1 MEVIRCGVHAFH
13 EVLGIDRDEIR
24 FFWVLDSAVEKARQT
39 AYRLTLSLSPQGGD
53 NSDLLWDTGKVESN
67 EQRNIICKPEGGFRS
82 TTFHYWQVTVWD
94 QDGKSTVS
102 GPNEFFTAYPRSSRL
117 LPPYSMN
124 QTYVSGTQGPISTNY
139 TIVRST
145 GLTNESTDAA
155 LEPHL
160 SHMVRGRT

>member
-24 FFWVLDSAVEKARQT
+24 LFWVLDSAAEKARQT
-39 AYRLTLSLSPQGGD
+39 AYRLTLSLNPQGGD

-94 QDGKSTVS
+94 QDDKATASE
-102 GPNEFFTAYPRSSRL
+102 PNEFFTAYPRSSRL

-124 QTYVSGTQGPISTNY
+124 QTYVNGAHPRHQPCRCQENLG
-139 TIVRST
+139 
-145 GLTNESTDAA
+145 
-155 LEPHL
+155 
-160 SHMVRGRT
+160 